1 MLVGAEDCFQ
11 AFEQICRL
19 NLKKVQEREVIRVL
33 LQCCLTEKTYNKYY
47 GLVAEKMVQ
56 HAPQSYKYTL
66 KYTLWDHLKT
76 IEKLKV
82 RQVVN
87 LAKFYGGLVANNSI
101 PLHFLKVV
109 DFSSE
114 HSKPLLLFLH
124 LLLDTVFE
132 ESETLKEVFE
142 RGLPKVSNKRALNY
156 DSDSDDD
163 FMQSK
168 KEARSKAEKPEGED
182 NSEQLKE
189 FVKGF
194 ATFILTKFY
203 NRVKDNEALQ
213 GKIKEAFEVIGDRRN
228 TK

>member
-1 MLVGAEDCFQ
+1 
-11 AFEQICRL
+11 
-19 NLKKVQEREVIRVL
+19 
-33 LQCCLTEKTYNKYY
+33 
-47 GLVAEKMVQ
+47 MVQ

-87 LAKFYGGLVANNSI
+87 LAKYYGGLVANHCI

-109 DFSSE
+109 DFSE
-114 HSKPLLLFLH
+114 EPSKPLLLFLH

-132 ESETLKEVFE
+132 ESGQLKEVFE
-142 RGLPKVSNKRALNY
+142 RGLPQFENKRALNY

-163 FMQSK
+163 FLGTK
-168 KEARSKAEKPEGED
+168 KESRKKPTDKPERED

-194 ATFILTKFY
+194 GTFILTKFY
-203 NRVKDNEALQ
+203 NRVKGNEDLQ
-213 GKIKEAFEVIGDRRN
+213 KKIKVAFEVIGDRRG